1 MLNKTE
7 PLKVLIE
14 SNDLV
19 DVYINDYSAFNF
31 LALTF
36 DSSSKL
42 IGDVIEFVK
51 NSFDTRWLSAGDLV
65 FLFLPYAYI
74 HELELLNLDPGDN
87 CYRWKCP
94 PEYDY

>member
-65 FLFLPYAYI
+65 FLFLPYEYI

-87 CYRWKCP
+87 CYHWKCP

>member
-14 SNDLV
+14 SNELV

-36 DSSSKL
+36 ESSSNL

-51 NSFDTRWLSAGDLV
+51 NSFDTRWLSADGLV
-65 FLFLPYAYI
+65 FLFLPYEYLN
-74 HELELLNLDPGDN
+74 ELELLDLDPTDN
-87 CYRWKCP
+87 CYHWSCP
-94 PEYDY
+94 PEYDF